1 MSNIVTETACVQFI
15 EINVLSQLELMIYYV
30 DVYYFC
36 VNKYGAMCGE
46 KVRHRVRWKKI
57 AFLRSLKSCNQ

>member
-15 EINVLSQLELMIYYV
+15 EINVLSQLELMIYNV
-30 DVYYFC
+30 DVYFC

-57 AFLRSLKSCNQ
+57 AFLRSLKTCNQ

>member
-30 DVYYFC
+30 DMYYFC

-46 KVRHRVRWKKI
+46 KVRQRVRWKKLL
-57 AFLRSLKSCNQ
+57 FYVH